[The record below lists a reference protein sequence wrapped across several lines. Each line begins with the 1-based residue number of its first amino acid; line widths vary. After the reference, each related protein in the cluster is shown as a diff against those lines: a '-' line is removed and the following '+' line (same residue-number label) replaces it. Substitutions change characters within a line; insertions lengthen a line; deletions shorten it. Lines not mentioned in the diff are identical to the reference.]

1 MALCGVLTILR
12 LTATKRRDPIVGP
25 FQYLRQMSRALVTGA
40 SGFIGQQLVQM
51 LVARGDEVACLVR
64 KSSKSEPLVKMGAQL
79 RFGDVCNP
87 TGLPAAVADADV
99 VYHLAGLTRAHNR
112 EVYCSVNEAGVR
124 NILEACAQR
133 TSPPTVVV
141 VSSLAAA
148 GPTREAH
155 LRTETE
161 PSTPASDYGFSKRAG
176 EIVAEA
182 YATRLPITIVRPPA
196 VLGPG
201 DLPGFPLF
209 RSVKRIRSFAVLG
222 KRRLV
227 AVIDVRDLAAGAI
240 LAAERGE
247 RLAANGRAGQGYYY
261 LSADE
266 CPTFGEFGRMIGRS
280 VNRPYALAVR
290 VPIAVIW
297 AACGVGSLIG
307 RIIRRPLYLNL
318 DRARDLGGG
327 HWGCSAAKAKAELGF
342 APGAPLPQRIRET
355 AQWYREQGWL

>member
-1 MALCGVLTILR
+1 
-12 LTATKRRDPIVGP
+12 
-25 FQYLRQMSRALVTGA
+25 MSRALVTGA
-40 SGFIGQQLVQM
+40 SGFIGQQLVKM
-51 LVARGDEVACLVR
+51 LVARGDAVACLVR
-64 KSSKSEPLVKMGAQL
+64 ESSNSEPLTKMGAQL
-79 RFGDVCNP
+79 RFGDVRDP
-87 TGLPAAVADADV
+87 TSLPAAIADADV

-112 EVYCSVNEAGVR
+112 EEYCSVNEAGVR
-124 NILEACAQR
+124 NIVEACAQR

-148 GPTREAH
+148 GPTRKAY
-155 LRTETE
+155 LRTEGE

-176 EIVAEA
+176 EIAAEA
-182 YATRLPITIVRPPA
+182 YAAKLPITIVRPPA

-209 RSVKRIRSFAVLG
+209 RSVKRVRSFVVLG

-227 AVIDVRDLAAGAI
+227 AVIDVRDLAAGTI

-247 RLAANGRAGQGYYY
+247 RLAADGRPGQGYYY
-261 LSADE
+261 LAADE
-266 CPTFGEFGRMIGRS
+266 CPTFGQFGRMIGRS
-280 VNRPYALAVR
+280 INRPYALAVR
-290 VPIAVIW
+290 LPMAILWVV
-297 AACGVGSLIG
+297 CGVGSLVG

-327 HWGCSAAKAKAELGF
+327 HWGCSAAKARAELGF
-342 APGAPLPQRIRET
+342 APAAPLPERIRQT